1 MLPNNSV
8 WSIKL
13 LSSKSLKASK
23 GNGTPP
29 GTFWELPL
37 GYKRPAQLTLIDTAI
52 GVRLA
57 VLFDKGTLFLLQRFL
72 VLCPLSH
79 SSIFAFSNDYMKTGL
94 VGEFKWRNGLFL
106 FWLLFCTDDDWYT
119 FKAPILT
126 AESTNFLFAAVQ
138 LMGRFLTTSKH
149 WILIFFIICLIVYQK
164 ILQKISNYS
173 YEF

>member
-1 MLPNNSV
+1 M
-8 WSIKL
+8 WSFKL

-119 FKAPILT
+119 FKAPMPHCRINKLSVCSC
-126 AESTNFLFAAVQ
+126 AANGEVFDYQQALNFN
-138 LMGRFLTTSKH
+138 
-149 WILIFFIICLIVYQK
+149 IFHYMSNCLSENFTENFK
-164 ILQKISNYS
+164 L
-173 YEF
+173 

>member
-1 MLPNNSV
+1 M

-52 GVRLA
+52 GVHLA

-94 VGEFKWRNGLFL
+94 VGEFKWRNGLFC
-106 FWLLFCTDDDWYT
+106 FGYFFVQMMTGILLKLLC
-119 FKAPILT
+119 LT